1 MERLLDLDDDYIRA
15 VTGVR
20 FTHPVV
26 KCSRL
31 GSELVLGLSIIR
43 GCLNGN
49 TISQDFTVP
58 PSAGRHFI
66 FTM

>member
-26 KCSRL
+26 NVQVWVSSLCI
-31 GSELVLGLSIIR
+31 GLSIIR
-43 GCLNGN
+43 GCLNDN

-58 PSAGRHFI
+58 PSAGLHFI
-66 FTM
+66 FTV